1 MGLSLVTGAP
11 AWIFLLCLA
20 AGFGYAFLLYR
31 KSPLPEVSQ
40 NKVRIL
46 FAFRFLLVSAIAFLL
61 MSPMVRTTRREIEK
75 PIVVLATDA
84 SASMVQ
90 GADSAGIRKQ
100 IFADIEVLREGLSDA
115 FDLRILQFGD
125 RVAEGLPQRF
135 DHKATDFGQLF
146 NELDVRFAGRN
157 TGAMIFITDGG
168 FNRGMSPAYGPRR
181 VQFPAY
187 TLAYGDTSTR
197 KDLAIGRIR
206 NNRLAYLGN
215 SFPIEVS
222 LDAEMA
228 SGASSSL
235 TIREDSV
242 VVYNQPV
249 QVAGAKFHANI
260 PVYLDARKTGIR
272 HYVIEFAPVNGE
284 ITTTNNKRD
293 VFIEVVEEKEKILL
307 LASAP
312 HPDLAAI
319 RNSLESGLHHDVK
332 TVFAGEFSGAFTD
345 YDLIILHGFPTPSGN
360 GGSLISKVADTKLPK
375 WFILTTNSAV
385 NSLNEAGVPVG
396 ITQHNGQSNDLQ
408 ASPDRAFSLFS
419 PREELST
426 AIAEWPPLKAPFG
439 IYKTIPGGRTWLY
452 QKLGSV
458 ITDQPLLAFGEFKG
472 AKVAVLCGEGVW
484 RWRMT
489 DYLDHGSHELSSEF
503 IQQIVRYLSS
513 QEDKGP
519 FRVQCKNDFRETEP
533 VVFDAQLF
541 NESGQL
547 VNEPEVRV
555 SIRSA
560 KGLELTYT
568 MTRNGNIYQLNAG
581 QLQVGRY
588 SWKAEV
594 KLGDKLY
601 SRQGQFSVSSL
612 QLEQAISRADHDA
625 MRILAVKT
633 GGELYQPGQA
643 KRLVD
648 RLLSNDQLK
657 PVSYLRN
664 STEELLN
671 EPWFFILIVVLLS
684 TEWLIRKLSGAY

>member
-1 MGLSLVTGAP
+1 
-11 AWIFLLCLA
+11 
-20 AGFGYAFLLYR
+20 
-31 KSPLPEVSQ
+31 
-40 NKVRIL
+40 
-46 FAFRFLLVSAIAFLL
+46 
-61 MSPMVRTTRREIEK
+61 
-75 PIVVLATDA
+75 
-84 SASMVQ
+84 
-90 GADSAGIRKQ
+90 
-100 IFADIEVLREGLSDA
+100 
-115 FDLRILQFGD
+115 
-125 RVAEGLPQRF
+125 
-135 DHKATDFGQLF
+135 
-146 NELDVRFAGRN
+146 
-157 TGAMIFITDGG
+157 
-168 FNRGMSPAYGPRR
+168 
-181 VQFPAY
+181 
-187 TLAYGDTSTR
+187 
-197 KDLAIGRIR
+197 
-206 NNRLAYLGN
+206 
-215 SFPIEVS
+215 
-222 LDAEMA
+222 
-228 SGASSSL
+228 
-235 TIREDSV
+235 
-242 VVYNQPV
+242 
-249 QVAGAKFHANI
+249 
-260 PVYLDARKTGIR
+260 
-272 HYVIEFAPVNGE
+272 
-284 ITTTNNKRD
+284 
-293 VFIEVVEEKEKILL
+293 
-307 LASAP
+307 
-312 HPDLAAI
+312 
-319 RNSLESGLHHDVK
+319 
-332 TVFAGEFSGAFTD
+332 
-345 YDLIILHGFPTPSGN
+345 
-360 GGSLISKVADTKLPK
+360 
-375 WFILTTNSAV
+375 
-385 NSLNEAGVPVG
+385 
-396 ITQHNGQSNDLQ
+396 
-408 ASPDRAFSLFS
+408 
-419 PREELST
+419 
-426 AIAEWPPLKAPFG
+426 
-439 IYKTIPGGRTWLY
+439 
-452 QKLGSV
+452 
-458 ITDQPLLAFGEFKG
+458 
-472 AKVAVLCGEGVW
+472 
-484 RWRMT
+484 MT